1 MQDNKATILCL
12 KGDVLDKSK
21 KLKKARNHTMEQS
34 DKVSKL
40 EEELKKAQEVDR
52 EAKATT
58 NSLKKQ
64 MS

>member
-1 MQDNKATILCL
+1 
-12 KGDVLDKSK
+12 
-21 KLKKARNHTMEQS
+21 MEQS